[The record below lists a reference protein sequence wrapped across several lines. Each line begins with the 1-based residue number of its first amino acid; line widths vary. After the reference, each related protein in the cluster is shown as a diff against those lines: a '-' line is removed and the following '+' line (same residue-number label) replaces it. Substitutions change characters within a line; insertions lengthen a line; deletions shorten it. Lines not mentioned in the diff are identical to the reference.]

1 MWNCE
6 KCGREFKRVNQSHFC
21 VKINTVEE
29 YILDLPEEGRN
40 KIENIRKIILKNLS
54 NSEESIK
61 WNMPTYKKDNIVVH
75 LAWYKNH
82 IGLFVGEEAIE
93 NFKEDLLIYETNKG
107 NIKILHTKEIPYDLI
122 ERMIIFLNE
131 KVRK

>member
-1 MWNCE
+1 
-6 KCGREFKRVNQSHFC
+6 
-21 VKINTVEE
+21 
-29 YILDLPEEGRN
+29 
-40 KIENIRKIILKNLS
+40 
-54 NSEESIK
+54 
-61 WNMPTYKKDNIVVH
+61 MPTYKKDNIVVH

-122 ERMIIFLNE
+122 EKIIIFLNG
-131 KVRK
+131 KARK